1 MSTIMSISIIIP
13 IYNAGDYIGAC
24 IDSVFSQECDEADLE
39 CILVN
44 DCTPDNSMEIVN
56 NKLNSYN
63 GDIHFKVIHLD
74 KNSGHCAAR
83 NAGVRVSKGKYLLF
97 LDSDDM
103 LKPNVIKLFIEA
115 IKNNGGNDVDVVMGN
130 AFFNVHKLRMH
141 FDKDTPFLIDN
152 SDEAALRM
160 LLSKKLIHTSWNKL
174 VKRSVFT
181 EQQLYFHE
189 GIINE
194 DILWSYLLFR
204 RMKNLVIIPD
214 VTYLYNE
221 NNPINITNTT
231 PQRSKQIIKSRITIL
246 NTILDNPPQFR
257 ESRIDYYSYI
267 LFFITRATDIF
278 EQNKKLVS
286 DYLEN
291 MQSLK
296 TRFLKDVWSNRLYLL
311 WFFSLIIVK
320 PFYYLIH
327 LRLYRRYFWKI
338 QEIIVSLQKAFIGS
352 TDPQIKKALIINN
365 NA

>member
-24 IDSVFSQECDEADLE
+24 IDSIFSQECDEADLE

-44 DCTPDNSMEIVN
+44 DCTPDNSMEITE

-63 GDIHFKVIHLD
+63 GNIHFKVIHLD

-83 NAGVRVSKGKYLLF
+83 NAGIRVSKGDYLLF
-97 LDSDDM
+97 IDSDDA

-115 IKNNGGNDVDVVMGN
+115 IKNNGGNNVDVVMGN
-130 AFFNVHKLRMH
+130 SFFNFHNLKMN

-204 RMKNLVIIPD
+204 KMKNIVIIPD

-221 NNPINITNTT
+221 RNPIGISNTT
-231 PQRSKQIIKSRITIL
+231 SQRTKDIIKSRITIL

-257 ESRIDYYSYI
+257 KSRTDYYLYI
-267 LFFITRATDIF
+267 LFFLTRTIDTF
-278 EQNKKLVS
+278 ERNKKQVS
-286 DYLEN
+286 NYQESLN
-291 MQSLK
+291 ALK

-320 PFYYLIH
+320 PFYYLTH

-338 QEIIVSLQKAFIGS
+338 QEIIVSLQKAFVGS
-352 TDPQIKKALIINN
+352 TGPQTKEYFK
-365 NA
+365 